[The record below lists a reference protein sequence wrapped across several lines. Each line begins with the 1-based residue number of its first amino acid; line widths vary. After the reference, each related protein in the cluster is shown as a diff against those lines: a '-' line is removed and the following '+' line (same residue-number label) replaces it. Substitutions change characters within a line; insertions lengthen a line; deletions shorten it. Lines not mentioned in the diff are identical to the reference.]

1 MPTASNPS
9 SIVAGEPERRRSIVK
24 GVSHDRVPA
33 DVDDRSDLA
42 DAGLIS
48 RTRAAAIAAVDARYA
63 VAVTPAMAELIDASD
78 AADPIARQ
86 FVPDPRELD
95 RRDEER
101 AIRSATISKARC
113 RASCTATPTA
123 CC

>member
-1 MPTASNPS
+1 MTAF
-9 SIVAGEPERRRSIVK
+9 RRTLTTT
-24 GVSHDRVPA
+24 
-33 DVDDRSDLA
+33 SDLA

-48 RTRAAAIAAVDARYA
+48 KERAAEIAAVGARYA

-78 AADPIARQ
+78 ADDPIARQ
-86 FVPDPRELD
+86 FMPDARELD
-95 RRDEER
+95 RTRPR
-101 AIRSATISKARC
+101 TPIRSATISRAQC